1 MRVEKL
7 LKRLKR
13 EFIKVNLLQACLDTL
28 LVFMSANLVIFLFSI
43 NVTSY
48 FTNFQFLIGLSAV
61 TFFVDLAYRSKNYR
75 LEIYEEKNP
84 ELHEILRT
92 ARDNLEQNNIVS
104 QAMFDELMERSRS
117 VTSESIIPS
126 KKIVQKIVA
135 VGILSFLTVTS
146 GIADFQIIQESG
158 GELIPDVRNIV
169 EGQNGENDDFQL
181 RNGSEI
187 YGDAQNIDVSDQL
200 VNFSIEGEG
209 ETVETDL
216 GSSNADP
223 EDVVLDASSSSL
235 SEDTE
240 LAKQYSLAIK
250 EFE

>member
-28 LVFMSANLVIFLFSI
+28 LVFLSVNLVIFLFSI

-48 FTNFQFLIGLSAV
+48 VTNFQFLILLSGA
-61 TFFVDLAYRSKNYR
+61 TFLLDLGYRAKNYR
-75 LEIYEEKNP
+75 LELYEEKNP
-84 ELHEILRT
+84 ELQEILRT
-92 ARDNLEQNNIVS
+92 ARDNLNRNNIVS
-104 QAMFDELMERSRS
+104 QAMFDELMDRSRS

-126 KKIVQKIVA
+126 KRIIQKIVA

-158 GELIPDVRNIV
+158 GELVPDMQDIV
-169 EGQNGENDDFQL
+169 GGEKGEDDFEL
-181 RNGSEI
+181 KNGSEI
-187 YGDAQNIDVSDQL
+187 YGESQNIEVSDKL

-209 ETVETDL
+209 AASETDL
-216 GSSNADP
+216 GSSNAEP
-223 EDVVLDASSSSL
+223 GDVVLDASASSL

-240 LAKQYSLAIK
+240 LAKRYSLAVK

>member
-28 LVFMSANLVIFLFSI
+28 LFFLSVNLVVFLFSI
-43 NVTSY
+43 EITSY
-48 FTNFQFLIGLSAV
+48 FSNNQVLIGLSAIAF
-61 TFFVDLAYRSKNYR
+61 TVDLTYRARNYR
-75 LEIYEEKNP
+75 LELYEEKNP

-92 ARDNLEQNNIVS
+92 ARDNLDRNNIVS

-126 KKIVQKIVA
+126 KRIIQKIVA

-146 GIADFQIIQESG
+146 GIANFQIIQESG
-158 GELIPDVRNIV
+158 GELVPNVQNLV
-169 EGQNGENDDFQL
+169 EEKEDEDGFQL
-181 RNGSEI
+181 RNTTDI
-187 YGDAQNIDVSDQL
+187 YGEGEDIDVSDQL
-200 VNFSIEGEG
+200 INFSIEGEG

-223 EDVVLDASSSSL
+223 EDVVLDSSFSSL

-250 EFE
+250 DFE